1 MIVPSS
7 SDTTPPV
14 RIHIHSLT
22 LCILSPGLGV
32 VEESLPARR
41 VSWLDS
47 SGHDEGVAGL
57 NNVLDQHQF
66 SVIELNQRTLLT
78 FTSHNWVMNPL
89 LNLDSCFFTII
100 TDITR
105 DEANIDNNGQEASV
119 HDVHQ
124 DTTDTEIVVV
134 KNGEECTVSAGKSS
148 RPYILP

>member
-1 MIVPSS
+1 
-7 SDTTPPV
+7 
-14 RIHIHSLT
+14 
-22 LCILSPGLGV
+22 
-32 VEESLPARR
+32 
-41 VSWLDS
+41 
-47 SGHDEGVAGL
+47 
-57 NNVLDQHQF
+57 
-66 SVIELNQRTLLT
+66 
-78 FTSHNWVMNPL
+78 MNPL

-105 DEANIDNNGQEASV
+105 DEGNIDNNGQEASV